1 MERKREFKTE
11 SKKLLDMM
19 IHSIYTHKEIFL
31 RELISNA
38 SDAMD
43 KLHFESLT
51 NQELKKNAKE
61 FKIEI
66 ILDKGKRQFAI
77 ADAGIG
83 MTLEELESNLGT
95 IAKSGSLEF
104 KQQIEDKSEEIDIIG
119 QFGVGF
125 YSSFMVAKKITVLT
139 KSPKSEKG
147 YKWVSEGEE
156 GYIIS
161 ECDIQENG
169 TIITLDLRDN
179 TEDDDYDEYL
189 DTYTI
194 KRLIKK
200 YSDYIRY
207 PIHMEVEKSVPK
219 KDEKGQVIEGEYE
232 TIQED
237 EIVNS
242 MIPIWKKNKNDISK
256 EEYND
261 FYMSKFGDWMEPL
274 KVIHY
279 NVEGVVS
286 FKSIMYIPSS
296 TPYNFYTADY
306 EKGLQLYSKGVF
318 IMDKA
323 SELIP
328 EYFRFVKGLVDS
340 DDLSL
345 NISREILQQNKQ
357 VKIIAK
363 NIESKIKSELTKM
376 LETDFENYT
385 QFFDNFGRQIKYG
398 IYDKFGANKDTLQD
412 LILFKSTLNKEY
424 VTLKAY
430 VERMKEGQ
438 EFIYFASG
446 DSIEQIDKLP
456 QMEKIRDLGYEVLYF
471 TDDVDEFA
479 VMSMM
484 TYQEKAFRS
493 VNQGDLGLDS
503 EEDKKELEK
512 KSEESKD
519 LLATLKDALEGKV
532 VEVKLSAR
540 LKSHPVCLVSTEGVS
555 FEMEKVIS
563 QMPGNDSGIKAGRI
577 LEINP
582 DHKIFK
588 TLQRLYEE
596 DKEILK
602 EYADLLYSQALL
614 IEGFTLE
621 DPLDFSNKITEIM
634 SRIQS

>member
-66 ILDKGKRQFAI
+66 TLDKGKRQFAI

-256 EEYND
+256 EEYN
-261 FYMSKFGDWMEPL
+261 ER
-274 KVIHY
+274 I
-279 NVEGVVS
+279 
-286 FKSIMYIPSS
+286 
-296 TPYNFYTADY
+296 
-306 EKGLQLYSKGVF
+306 
-318 IMDKA
+318 
-323 SELIP
+323 
-328 EYFRFVKGLVDS
+328 DS
-340 DDLSL
+340 
-345 NISREILQQNKQ
+345 
-357 VKIIAK
+357 
-363 NIESKIKSELTKM
+363 
-376 LETDFENYT
+376 
-385 QFFDNFGRQIKYG
+385 
-398 IYDKFGANKDTLQD
+398 
-412 LILFKSTLNKEY
+412 
-424 VTLKAY
+424 
-430 VERMKEGQ
+430 
-438 EFIYFASG
+438 
-446 DSIEQIDKLP
+446 
-456 QMEKIRDLGYEVLYF
+456 
-471 TDDVDEFA
+471 
-479 VMSMM
+479 
-484 TYQEKAFRS
+484 
-493 VNQGDLGLDS
+493 
-503 EEDKKELEK
+503 
-512 KSEESKD
+512 
-519 LLATLKDALEGKV
+519 
-532 VEVKLSAR
+532 LSA
-540 LKSHPVCLVSTEGVS
+540 K
-555 FEMEKVIS
+555 
-563 QMPGNDSGIKAGRI
+563 
-577 LEINP
+577 
-582 DHKIFK
+582 
-588 TLQRLYEE
+588 
-596 DKEILK
+596 
-602 EYADLLYSQALL
+602 
-614 IEGFTLE
+614 
-621 DPLDFSNKITEIM
+621 
-634 SRIQS
+634 